1 MVRHHPAEDLLIDYA
16 TGALGEAEGLVVA
29 THLALCPDCRATVA
43 AYEAMG
49 GAMLDTIEPE
59 AVGGD
64 LLDRVMARLDDLP
77 PAPTRQAAARLAVV
91 AGGGTPLIPQPL
103 RGYLGGDLG
112 DVAWKPVMRGL
123 DEHRIAC
130 PGEAKVRLM
139 RIRAGVS
146 MPRHTHKGREMTLV
160 LAGGFTDDTGHYLR
174 GDLSQTD
181 GTVDHVPTADDD
193 GDCVCVAVTDA
204 PLRLTGPIGRLFNPF
219 IRF

>member
-16 TGALGEAEGLVVA
+16 TGALGEAEALVVA

-49 GAMLDTIEPE
+49 GAMLDGIEPE
-59 AVGGD
+59 PVGGD
-64 LLDRVMARLDDLP
+64 LLERVMARLDEAP
-77 PAPTRQAAARLAVV
+77 PAPTRAAAVRIAA
-91 AGGGTPLIPQPL
+91 AGRAPVIPRPL
-103 RGYLGGDLG
+103 RDYVGGDLG

-146 MPRHTHKGREMTLV
+146 MPQHTHKGREMTLV
-160 LAGGFTDDTGHYLR
+160 LAGGFTDDTGHFLR
-174 GDLSQTD
+174 GDLSLTD
-181 GTVDHVPTADDD
+181 GTVDHLPTADDD

>member
-49 GAMLDTIEPE
+49 GAMLDGIAPEP
-59 AVGGD
+59 VGGD
-64 LLDRVMARLDDLP
+64 LLDRVMARLDETP
-77 PAPTRQAAARLAVV
+77 PAPIRRAAARPAA
-91 AGGGTPLIPQPL
+91 AGRTPMIPRPL
-103 RGYLGGDLG
+103 RDYVGGDLG

-130 PGEAKVRLM
+130 PGGAKVRLM

-146 MPRHTHKGREMTLV
+146 MPQHTHKGREMTLV
-160 LAGGFTDDTGHYLR
+160 LAGGFTDDTGHFLR
-174 GDLSQTD
+174 GDLSLTD

-193 GDCVCVAVTDA
+193 GDCVCLAITDA

>member
-16 TGALGEAEGLVVA
+16 TGALGEAEALVVA

-49 GAMLDTIEPE
+49 GAMLDGIDPEP
-59 AVGGD
+59 VGGD
-64 LLDRVMARLDDLP
+64 LLDRVMARLDEAP
-77 PAPTRQAAARLAVV
+77 PAPTRAAAVRIDAEGR
-91 AGGGTPLIPQPL
+91 APLIPRPL
-103 RGYLGGDLG
+103 RDYVGGDLG

-123 DEHRIAC
+123 DERRIAC

-160 LAGGFTDDTGHYLR
+160 LAGGFTDDTGHFLR
-174 GDLSQTD
+174 GDLSLTD
-181 GTVDHVPTADDD
+181 GTVDHLPTADDD
-193 GDCVCVAVTDA
+193 GDCICVAVTDA

>member
-29 THLALCPDCRATVA
+29 THLALCPDCRASVA
-43 AYEAMG
+43 AFEAMG
-49 GAMLDTIEPE
+49 GAMLDGIAPEP
-59 AVGGD
+59 VGGD
-64 LLDRVMARLDDLP
+64 LLDRVMARLDETP
-77 PAPTRQAAARLAVV
+77 RAPIRSAAARLA
-91 AGGGTPLIPQPL
+91 ATGRAPLIPQPL
-103 RGYLGGDLG
+103 RDYVGGDL
-112 DVAWKPVMRGL
+112 DAVSWKPVMRGL

-130 PGEAKVRLM
+130 PGGAKVRLM

-146 MPRHTHKGREMTLV
+146 MPQHTHKGREMTLV
-160 LAGGFTDDTGHYLR
+160 LAGGFTDDTGHFLR
-174 GDLSQTD
+174 GDLALTD

>member
-49 GAMLDTIEPE
+49 GAMLDGIAPEP
-59 AVGGD
+59 VGGD
-64 LLDRVMARLDDLP
+64 LLDRVMARLDETP
-77 PAPTRQAAARLAVV
+77 PTPIRRAAVRLAAAGHAPV
-91 AGGGTPLIPQPL
+91 IPQPL
-103 RGYLGGDLG
+103 RDYVGGDLG
-112 DVAWKPVMRGL
+112 EVTWKPVMRGL

-130 PGEAKVRLM
+130 TGGAKVRLM

-146 MPRHTHKGREMTLV
+146 MPQHTHKGREMTLV
-160 LAGGFTDDTGHYLR
+160 LAGGFTDDTGHFLR
-174 GDLSQTD
+174 GDLSLTD

-193 GDCVCVAVTDA
+193 GDCVCLAVTDA

>member
-49 GAMLDTIEPE
+49 GAMLDGIEPVP
-59 AVGGD
+59 VGGD
-64 LLDRVMARLDDLP
+64 LLDRVMARLDETP
-77 PAPTRQAAARLAVV
+77 PAPIRAAAVRIASVGHAPV
-91 AGGGTPLIPQPL
+91 IPRPL
-103 RGYLGGDLG
+103 RDYVAGDLG
-112 DVAWKPVMRGL
+112 DITWKPVMRGL

-130 PGEAKVRLM
+130 PGGAKVRLM

-146 MPRHTHKGREMTLV
+146 MPQHTHKGREMTLV
-160 LAGGFTDDTGHYLR
+160 LAGGFTDDTGHFLR
-174 GDLSQTD
+174 GDLSLTD

-193 GDCVCVAVTDA
+193 GDCVCLAVTDA

>member
-49 GAMLDTIEPE
+49 GAMLDGIEPE
-59 AVGGD
+59 PVGGD
-64 LLDRVMARLDDLP
+64 LLDRVMARLDETP
-77 PAPTRQAAARLAVV
+77 PAPIRRAAVRIASVGLAPV
-91 AGGGTPLIPQPL
+91 IPRPL
-103 RGYLGGDLG
+103 RDYVAGDLG
-112 DVAWKPVMRGL
+112 DITWKPVMRGL

-130 PGEAKVRLM
+130 PGGAKVRLM

-146 MPRHTHKGREMTLV
+146 MPQHTHKGREMTLV
-160 LAGGFTDDTGHYLR
+160 LAGGFTDDTGHFLR
-174 GDLSQTD
+174 GDLSLTD

-193 GDCVCVAVTDA
+193 GDCVCLAVTDA